1 MDGWLTQF
9 HPNGAD
15 PQTMNSR
22 YEIQNQLGEGGEA
35 TVWKAWDTKLQRF
48 VALKILLP
56 PSMRETPD
64 AGDIMAEASALS
76 ALQHP
81 NIVSVFDVEEDAETG
96 PYVVMEFLNGEN
108 LEQTVQRGA
117 LTPEDFISIT
127 NQILEGLV
135 AAHKLGMQHRD
146 IKPSNLML
154 TWLPDNR
161 FIAKLLDFGLA
172 KFSVRPRQQTVKV
185 NQKILGSIYF
195 MAPEQ
200 FSRRPLDYRSDL
212 YSLGCVLYYA
222 LTTRHP
228 FAGETSAQIMQSH
241 LDHMVA
247 PLRDIRPEVP
257 PILCDWV
264 MWLIRRQ
271 PEHRPKD
278 ADQALEIFRA
288 AVNGEITELP
298 QNITGLRTT
307 TVMQTR
313 KTPAPH
319 AAATSEMGARA
330 KEERSSG
337 VVPYVLGG
345 MLLGLAGAGA
355 WAKQQGQWPF
365 SEGPSSVVIFSSL
378 PSPKPNAPVLQWPP
392 VPPVNAGL
400 AIWLDAE
407 AGVMT
412 AGGHR
417 DALPGE
423 SVDAWLDLDAAN
435 SGQTDFLV
443 PKDPAG
449 QPPVLQ
455 EITDAAGLSGR
466 HRVLRFSGAQSLLA
480 SQREVSVPLVAGN
493 LEAPQF
499 TIFCVARMDNKPAN
513 HPRLLSAKCGEE
525 KLAWDI
531 SFEVDRV
538 VGGVRLLD
546 GAPSKT
552 GVPGDFSEAF
562 SLVEFTRDGASDK
575 ATISA
580 ILGAGARVVADPVP
594 AKQIH
599 GPLNALRIGAISD
612 FSEGRSEY
620 FNGDLAILLIYQRV
634 LPEEERAA
642 VEGYLL
648 KRFMNR

>member
-1 MDGWLTQF
+1 
-9 HPNGAD
+9 
-15 PQTMNSR
+15 MNSR
-22 YEIQNQLGEGGEA
+22 YEIQHQLGEGGEA
-35 TVWKAWDTKLQRF
+35 TIWKAWDTKLQRF

-64 AGDIMAEASALS
+64 AGNIMAEASALS

-81 NIVSVFDVEEDAETG
+81 NIVSVFDVEEDDETG

-172 KFSVRPRQQTVKV
+172 KFTVRPRQQTVKV

-212 YSLGCVLYYA
+212 YSLGCVLYFA

-271 PEHRPKD
+271 PEHRPRD
-278 ADQALEIFRA
+278 AEQALEIFRA
-288 AVNGEITELP
+288 AVNGGITELP

-313 KTPAPH
+313 KTPAP
-319 AAATSEMGARA
+319 ADTVPSVMGAKP
-330 KEERSSG
+330 KEGRNSG
-337 VVPYVLGG
+337 VVMYVIGG
-345 MLLGLAGAGA
+345 ALLGLAAAGG
-355 WAKQQGQWPF
+355 WTMQTKRWPF
-365 SEGPSSVVIFSSL
+365 AEGPSSILVFSSL
-378 PSPKPNAPVLQWPP
+378 PSPKPDVPVLQWPP
-392 VPPVNAGL
+392 VPPVNEGL
-400 AIWLDAE
+400 AVWLDAE
-407 AGVMT
+407 SGVLT

-417 DALPGE
+417 DALVGE
-423 SVDAWLDLDAAN
+423 AVDSWLDLDAIH
-435 SGQTDFLV
+435 SGQTDFHV
-443 PKDPAG
+443 PKDHASGEISPA
-449 QPPVLQ
+449 PVLQ
-455 EITDAAGLSGR
+455 EITDAAGLSGK
-466 HRVLRFSGAQSLLA
+466 HRVLHFSGAQSLLA
-480 SQREVSVPLVAGN
+480 SQREAGLPLLAGN
-493 LEAPQF
+493 LDALQF
-499 TIFCVARMDNKPAN
+499 TIFCVARMEKNPAN

-531 SFEVDRV
+531 SFEADRV
-538 VGGVRLLD
+538 VGGIRMLD
-546 GAPSKT
+546 GAPSKA
-552 GVPGDFSEAF
+552 GVSGDFSEAF
-562 SLVEFTRDGASDK
+562 SLVEFTRDGANDK

-580 ILGAGARVVADPVP
+580 ILGAGARIVADPIP
-594 AKQIH
+594 ARQIH

-612 FSEGRSEY
+612 LSDGRAEY
-620 FNGDLAILLIYQRV
+620 FSGDLAILLIYQRV

-648 KRFMNR
+648 KRFVNR